1 MYGATGVAAG
11 AGVGLLRALHCDPN
25 CNANIVPVDMC
36 VNSVIAAAWE
46 VADTY
51 QTTKKKGVDFSVPVY
66 NYESS
71 NEKVS
76 WLVLG

>member
-11 AGVGLLRALHCDPN
+11 AGVGLLRALHCDPYV
-25 CNANIVPVDMC
+25 NANIVPVDMC

-46 VADTY
+46 VSNNFEKS
-51 QTTKKKGVDFSVPVY
+51 KKERVDFSIPVY

-71 NEKVS
+71 NEKVIS
-76 WLVLG
+76 LN